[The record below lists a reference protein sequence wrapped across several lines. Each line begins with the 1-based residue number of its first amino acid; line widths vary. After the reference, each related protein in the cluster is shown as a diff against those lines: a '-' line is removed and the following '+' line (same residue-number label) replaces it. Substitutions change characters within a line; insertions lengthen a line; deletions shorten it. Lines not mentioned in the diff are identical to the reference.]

1 MKEKIALISNVAG
14 ILGIVVCAVA
24 GLFRLTGQFYVGGYE
39 ALTLFNAGV
48 GLMVFSALLKLELI
62 YQANKG

>member
-14 ILGIVVCAVA
+14 ILGIVMCAVA

-39 ALTLFNAGV
+39 ALTIFNAGV
-48 GLMVFSALLKLELI
+48 AVMVFSALLKLELI
-62 YQANKG
+62 YQGNRG

>member
-1 MKEKIALISNVAG
+1 MKEKIALLSNIAG
-14 ILGIVVCAVA
+14 ILGIVLCAVA

-39 ALTLFNAGV
+39 ALTVFNGGV
-48 GLMVFSALLKLELI
+48 GVMLFSALLKLELI

>member
-14 ILGIVVCAVA
+14 ILGIIVCAVA

-39 ALTLFNAGV
+39 ALTVFNAGV